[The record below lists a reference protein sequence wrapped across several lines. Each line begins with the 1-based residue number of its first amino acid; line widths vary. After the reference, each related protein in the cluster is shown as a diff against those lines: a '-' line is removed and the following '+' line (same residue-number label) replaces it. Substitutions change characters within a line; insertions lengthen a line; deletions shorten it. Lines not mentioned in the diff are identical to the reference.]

1 MGSALQCS
9 HEHLSRS
16 ANGGDA
22 LVGATDELTSADHAC
37 AVPVSDEELW
47 ELTAAFLAA
56 GLARGEKVYYFDDGT
71 SDAVLERLLDDRVAV
86 ADPLRRGQLEIVSSD
101 VTRGAFHAP
110 LPAVQELLNSYI
122 DLSER
127 DGWAGFR
134 MTGQLSYGAA
144 RPAGIPLSSYDA
156 VLDEVVRKRD
166 SARALCLY
174 DRTRYT
180 DEQIEEMRAVHRAEV
195 AAPAAYDDGLLR
207 ITRTGLGR
215 ARLAGEID
223 HSNRPM
229 ITTLLLGDLDK
240 VLRAPNAPND
250 IVLNLAS
257 LRFLDVTAAVSMVQV
272 AEGFPDT
279 HRLVL
284 TGVRPRVQRVFDR
297 CGAAFARQLSIEE
310 LPEPG
315 AAEEEDPE

>member
-1 MGSALQCS
+1 M
-9 HEHLSRS
+9 
-16 ANGGDA
+16 
-22 LVGATDELTSADHAC
+22 TAD
-37 AVPVSDEELW
+37 
-47 ELTAAFLAA
+47 FLAR

-71 SDAVLERLLDDRVAV
+71 SDAVLERMAEDRVPV
-86 ADPLRRGQLEIVSSD
+86 AGPLRRGQLEIVSPD
-101 VTRGAFHAP
+101 ITRGAFHTP
-110 LPAVQELLNSYI
+110 LPDVRDLLLSYI
-122 DLSER
+122 DMSER
-127 DGWAGFR
+127 DGWTGFR
-134 MTGQLSYGAA
+134 MTGQMSYGAT

-156 VLDEVVRKRD
+156 VLDGVLEARD

-180 DEQIEEMRAVHRAEV
+180 DQQIEEMRGVHREEIT
-195 AAPAAYDDGLLR
+195 APAAYDDGLLR

-229 ITTLLLGDLDK
+229 ITRLVLADLDK
-240 VLRAPNAPND
+240 VLRAASAPTD

-257 LRFLDVTAAVSMVQV
+257 LRFLDVTTAVSVVQV

-297 CGAAFARQLSIEE
+297 CGAAFARQLTIVE
-310 LPEPG
+310 LSEARGEPG
-315 AAEEEDPE
+315 VPADTGVAERAASAAEDTE